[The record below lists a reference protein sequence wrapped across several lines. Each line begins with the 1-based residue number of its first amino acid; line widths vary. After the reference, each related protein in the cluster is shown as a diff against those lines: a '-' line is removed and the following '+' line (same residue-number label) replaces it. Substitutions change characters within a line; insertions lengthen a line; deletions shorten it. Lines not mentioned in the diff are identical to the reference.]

1 MILRPV
7 EVSSYFSQ
15 ESKDVWARTFIE
27 CRVNWKASRLRT
39 LLPKCDQ
46 LWPSSLTL
54 AELGSG
60 DLARD
65 ITAFLPSDLP
75 LTVRASIDLGGGH
88 TISSELPDIRFVQDG
103 MIRMD
108 RSLQREN

>member
-1 MILRPV
+1 MD
-7 EVSSYFSQ
+7 Y
-15 ESKDVWARTFIE
+15 
-27 CRVNWKASRLRT
+27 
-39 LLPKCDQ
+39 
-46 LWPSSLTL
+46 WPSSLTL

-65 ITAFLPSDLP
+65 ITVFLPSDLP